1 MAGSRSR
8 LPYGLREPRISEGAD
23 VSDIGALIFG
33 VRFEVGDADVGLRGI
48 AILCFCLDVEVWNA
62 DVAPIRGV
70 IGIPDIDVLSFA
82 EDVDFKTSTSP
93 RFGA

>member
-8 LPYGLREPRISEGAD
+8 LPCGLREPRFSEGAD
-23 VSDIGALIFG
+23 VLGIGALIFG
-33 VRFEVGDADVGLRGI
+33 VRFEVRDAAFGLRGI
-48 AILCFCLDVEVWNA
+48 AVLCFYLDVEVRNA

-82 EDVDFKTSTSP
+82 EDVDFKTSMSP